1 MPESDKLTLEI
12 TQALIQKREY
22 FALKETLA
30 TSLAPDIVE
39 IIQFLDISDRVI
51 LFPISLK
58 SYSFLTSLIGS
69 FSLDYSIKKQL
80 QKFFPSS
87 NTRIRRSFW
96 GISAWTGSRR
106 SSKRWTRTI
115 SPGSSMN
122 FPMKW

>member
-51 LFPISLK
+51 LFRLLNK
-58 SYSFLTSLIGS
+58 ETAAEV
-69 FSLDYSIKKQL
+69 FSLL
-80 QKFFPSS
+80 
-87 NTRIRRSFW
+87 
-96 GISAWTGSRR
+96 GR